1 MERTG
6 GGQEP
11 GFGGCLN
18 GRQGPEQ
25 RPNGFRPAGRRA
37 PAPALNSGQWSPG
50 VTRTKNLEVVKLQNT
65 FWAWVPPFKKSSGR
79 RKESTRGVEGVRK
92 CTGEKL
98 VGLPSCRQLPDT
110 RNSIGNGGGGRPSLL
125 DGRERLRKFS
135 WRRLGFPSRTESLPS
150 AGIQTPGF
158 CGGPDSGAGLP
169 REAKKASLG
178 LGMLE
183 RGPKG
188 GQGGWSDW
196 AHPCSPVEILNI
208 PSLSGSLCLALY
220 LPISL

>member
-79 RKESTRGVEGVRK
+79 RKESTRGVE
-92 CTGEKL
+92 
-98 VGLPSCRQLPDT
+98 
-110 RNSIGNGGGGRPSLL
+110 GGRPSLL